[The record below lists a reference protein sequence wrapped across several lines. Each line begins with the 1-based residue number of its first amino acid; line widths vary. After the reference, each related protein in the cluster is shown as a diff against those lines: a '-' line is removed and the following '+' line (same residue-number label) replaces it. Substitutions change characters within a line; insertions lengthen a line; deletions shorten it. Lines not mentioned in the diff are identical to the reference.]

1 MKKLSSMFTISSKVR
16 GIAIL
21 TDNEKK
27 LFNKEITLPVVIVP
41 PKVIGHLIGC
51 KEIADRTPVINIPRQ
66 SEKAIVFNPE
76 KMDEN
81 TRNVVLNT
89 IENLTGLTAK
99 FDSYNITLNYDDW
112 SVKSC
117 ITAILPEGLEFGG
130 FSQIGHIVHV
140 NLREELLFYKK
151 AIGKILLDKISSCK
165 TVVNNLDAIWT

>member
-1 MKKLSSMFTISSKVR
+1 MKKLSSMLTISSKVR
-16 GIAIL
+16 GITIL

-41 PKVIGHLIGC
+41 PKVISRLIGC
-51 KEIADRTPVINIPRQ
+51 KEIADRTVGRFCNKIKPVINIPKQ

-99 FDSYNITLNYDDW
+99 FDSYDIAL
-112 SVKSC
+112 
-117 ITAILPEGLEFGG
+117 
-130 FSQIGHIVHV
+130 
-140 NLREELLFYKK
+140 
-151 AIGKILLDKISSCK
+151 
-165 TVVNNLDAIWT
+165 